1 MGKKGKKGKKNL
13 ADTHVFSDE
22 VMDEMQ
28 NLEATAEVTGLDD
41 LPLDDDA
48 TAVTG
53 EPRRPELTG
62 TDNS

>member
-1 MGKKGKKGKKNL
+1 MGKKGKKNL

-28 NLEATAEVTGLDD
+28 NLEVTGLDD

-48 TAVTG
+48 TAVTS
-53 EPRRPELTG
+53 EPHRPKLTG